1 MDVSI
6 EKLRKTR
13 GSIKA
18 RLTIFTKFIEKCV
31 DSKSEITPIELQ
43 DRLHRS
49 ECILLQFEDI
59 QCQIESCLDEI
70 PEEELNYRED
80 FENAYFKASTAAK
93 QLIEATNQS
102 VPVSQSSNAHSS
114 GVTLPSIQLPK
125 FTGCFENWLEFHDS
139 FNSIIIQNQ
148 NISDIQKF
156 HYLKS
161 CLSGNAEK
169 VITSLTVSSSNFI
182 VAWKLLC
189 DRFANKQLLIH
200 NHIKSIFGLR
210 NIKENSSSSLR
221 YLIDT
226 ITSNLRS
233 LQSLNQPVEK
243 WDALLTYIVM
253 ERVDSETARDWE
265 KTNLGDPSFNDFLE
279 FLKAKADI
287 LEKVEQ
293 SVDHRRSFSSTS
305 GAKFKSTS
313 SRSFVSNNS
322 SLSSCILCKGQ
333 HKIIQCSLFLK
344 LNVQARMEEAKKHSL
359 CFNCLYSG
367 HQNNTCK
374 YGKCKKCSKKHHT
387 LLHFES
393 VENPSPEPGTSL
405 NSHSLSST
413 VHREGVLLSTVRVQ
427 VLDELENTHIFR
439 ALLDSGSQS
448 NFVTDRLLNKLGLPR
463 NKAKISVIGIGQ
475 VSSNVQFKTNIHI
488 KSLHS
493 SYESS
498 MSCLVVDNICDTIP
512 SCRLDT
518 SAFHIPSNIQLSDP
532 NYGIPSDI
540 DILIGASH
548 FWNLLCVGQVKLGPN
563 NPILQK
569 TKLGWII
576 SGPISHSLTSKT
588 MCNFSHNKE
597 CPDLT
602 RFWEIE
608 ERHTSKLLSEEEINC
623 ETHFKNSFQ
632 RNEEGRFVVSLPLKD
647 SPSKLGNSI
656 QAATRRF
663 YSLERKLQ
671 ANDRSQCTSAD
682 TAEPDF
688 YLPHHGVIKEES
700 LTTKLRV
707 VFNGSFPSSSGVSIN
722 DLQMVGP
729 SLQDDLVS
737 ILLRFRQHSYVV
749 TADVAK
755 MYRQVLVNPSQRCLQ
770 KILWRAEPSQPLCAY
785 ELNTVTYGTAAAS
798 FLSTR
803 CLHQLSL
810 DSVNEYPE
818 ASKVIGHDFYVD
830 DLLTGLESAD
840 SLSRIC
846 LEVSLF

>member
-6 EKLRKTR
+6 EKLRKTQ

-18 RLTIFTKFIEKCV
+18 RLTVFTKFIEKCV
-31 DSKSEITPIELQ
+31 DSKSEIAPNELK

-114 GVTLPSIQLPK
+114 GVTLPSIRLPK

-139 FNSIIIQNQ
+139 
-148 NISDIQKF
+148 
-156 HYLKS
+156 
-161 CLSGNAEK
+161 LSE
-169 VITSLTVSSSNFI
+169 IVS
-182 VAWKLLC
+182 
-189 DRFANKQLLIH
+189 
-200 NHIKSIFGLR
+200 FG

-265 KTNLGDPSFNDFLE
+265 KTNLSDPSFIEFLE

-293 SVDHRRSFSSTS
+293 SVDHRRSSSSTS

-393 VENPSPEPGTSL
+393 VENISPEPGTSL

-488 KSLHS
+488 KSLYS

-540 DILIGASH
+540 NILIGASH
-548 FWNLLCVGQVKLGPN
+548 FWNLLCVGQ
-563 NPILQK
+563 
-569 TKLGWII
+569 
-576 SGPISHSLTSKT
+576 
-588 MCNFSHNKE
+588 
-597 CPDLT
+597 
-602 RFWEIE
+602 
-608 ERHTSKLLSEEEINC
+608 
-623 ETHFKNSFQ
+623 
-632 RNEEGRFVVSLPLKD
+632 D

-663 YSLERKLQ
+663 YSLEHKLQ
-671 ANDRSQCTSAD
+671 ANVLLKERYVNFMNEYLSLGHMSQCTSVD

-729 SLQDDLVS
+729 SL
-737 ILLRFRQHSYVV
+737 
-749 TADVAK
+749 
-755 MYRQVLVNPSQRCLQ
+755 
-770 KILWRAEPSQPLCAY
+770 
-785 ELNTVTYGTAAAS
+785 
-798 FLSTR
+798 
-803 CLHQLSL
+803 
-810 DSVNEYPE
+810 
-818 ASKVIGHDFYVD
+818 
-830 DLLTGLESAD
+830 
-840 SLSRIC
+840 
-846 LEVSLF
+846 